1 MIKTIY
7 MGQFDT
13 VRTPDVLKTTL
24 GSCVGLVLYDPTT
37 DIFGM
42 AHIMLPA
49 CPMGV
54 QPGSGKYANTAIPT
68 LIQKMG
74 VRDTRVLRAKV
85 AGGANMFA
93 SLKPGSSTGDTLR
106 VGERNVQATLDVLKE
121 LGIEVIGSQLGGVH
135 GRELTIDAQSGKI
148 WVRTIGSEPAEL

>member
-1 MIKTIY
+1 MTKTIY

-24 GSCVGLVLYDPTT
+24 GSCVGLVLYDPAT
-37 DIFGM
+37 DTFGM
-42 AHIMLPA
+42 AHIMLPV
-49 CPMGV
+49 CPTGD
-54 QPGSGKYANTAIPT
+54 QPGSGKYANTAIPA

-74 VRDTRVLRAKV
+74 SRSTKGMRAKL

-93 SLKPGSSTGDTLR
+93 ALNPGAAERDTLK
-106 VGERNVQATLDVLKE
+106 VGERNVAATLEILKS
-121 LGIEVIGSQLGGVH
+121 LGIEVIGSQLGGMH

-148 WVRTIGSEPAEL
+148 WVRTIGSEPIEL